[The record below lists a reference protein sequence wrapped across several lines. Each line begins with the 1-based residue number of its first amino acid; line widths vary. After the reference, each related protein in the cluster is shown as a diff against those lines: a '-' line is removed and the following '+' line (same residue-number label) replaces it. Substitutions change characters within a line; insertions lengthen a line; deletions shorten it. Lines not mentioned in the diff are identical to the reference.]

1 MLNIVFIEG
10 WYRGVARKV
19 HLVHITCIRTII
31 ILVYSKIECYRH
43 MQVNHVWSYLRS
55 INTFLLIINT
65 LLTMCLSMGRPEIS
79 YGPWIARLG
88 IEVRLDF
95 MIMLISQLKKVNP
108 SPFYSKCSAITLEIK
123 TPFLVWATP
132 KSSI

>member
-1 MLNIVFIEG
+1 
-10 WYRGVARKV
+10 
-19 HLVHITCIRTII
+19 
-31 ILVYSKIECYRH
+31 

-95 MIMLISQLKKVNP
+95 MIMLISQL
-108 SPFYSKCSAITLEIK
+108 E
-123 TPFLVWATP
+123 
-132 KSSI
+132 KSEPLPLLFQM